1 MPRYNRCMVRL
12 VRISFLGVLLGC
24 AACAQ
29 EAHPVPE
36 SVMPAVAPALEAPQG
51 LLPVV
56 SGAELDAAVAAV
68 PKLSSFILFQ
78 GGRIHRETYANGGA
92 RDRPINIKSASK
104 SILNA
109 LTGIALEQGFI
120 ESLDVPVVRY
130 LPEYF
135 KGLPAD
141 DARRRITVRH
151 LVTMSSGLPSTSIRN
166 YGAWVTSRDWVGYAL
181 GRGVENEPGSY
192 MTYST
197 GDSHVLAAVLTK
209 ATGKPLREFA
219 QQHLFSPVD
228 MRVGGWD
235 RDPQG
240 IYFGGNNLALSPASL
255 LNFGRLYLEG
265 GKFNGRQVLPAAW
278 IAESWQPRFLNS
290 SFNRRHD
297 YGYLWWHTTFAG
309 HSTWFAWGYGGQ
321 FLLVV
326 PGLDAIVVL
335 TCDPDT
341 RERGTNNLI
350 YDLMERVIVPWAQ
363 GNIASTRTAT
373 G

>member
-1 MPRYNRCMVRL
+1 MLKSGAVLP
-12 VRISFLGVLLGC
+12 FLGLLLGF

-29 EAHPVPE
+29 ESPPQPE
-36 SVMPAVAPALEAPQG
+36 STPLPAVASAPEALPAA
-51 LLPVV
+51 LPVV
-56 SGAELDAAVAAV
+56 SGAELDAAVATV
-68 PKLSSFILFQ
+68 PRLSSFILFQ
-78 GGRIHRETYANGGA
+78 GDRIHREMYANGSA

-109 LTGIALEQGFI
+109 LTGIALEQGHLD
-120 ESLDVPVVRY
+120 SLDAPISRY

-135 KGLPAD
+135 ARLPAD
-141 DARRRITVRH
+141 DPRRLITVRH

-181 GRGVENEPGSY
+181 GREIENPPGTN

-197 GDSHVLAAVLTK
+197 GDSHLLAAVLTK
-209 ATGKPLREFA
+209 ATGRPLREFA
-219 QQHLFSPVD
+219 QQNLFGPLG

-240 IYFGGNNLALSPASL
+240 IYFGGNNLALSPAAL
-255 LNFGRLYLEG
+255 LDFGRLYLDAGE
-265 GKFNGRQVLPAAW
+265 FAGRQVLPAAW

-290 SFNRRHD
+290 SFNMRHD

-309 HSTWFAWGYGGQ
+309 QSTWFAWGYGGQ
-321 FLLVV
+321 FLFVV
-326 PGLDAIVVL
+326 PGLDAVVVL
-335 TCDPDT
+335 TCDPDA
-341 RERGTNNLI
+341 RERGTNNLV

-363 GNIASTRTAT
+363 ANQAAIT
-373 G
+373 GVRS

>member
-1 MPRYNRCMVRL
+1 MVSP
-12 VRISFLGVLLGC
+12 VRFSLLGMLLAC
-24 AACAQ
+24 AACAREAPPVSPAALPAAAPGQ
-29 EAHPVPE
+29 EVPQAPVPT
-36 SVMPAVAPALEAPQG
+36 
-51 LLPVV
+51 V
-56 SGAELDAAVAAV
+56 SAAELDAAVATV
-68 PKLSSFILFQ
+68 PKLSSFILYQ
-78 GGRIHRETYANGGA
+78 GDRIHRETYANGSA

-109 LTGIALEQGFI
+109 LTGIALEQGHL
-120 ESLDVPVVRY
+120 ENLDVPVARY

-135 KGLPAD
+135 KGVPAD
-141 DARRRITVRH
+141 DPRRRITVRH

-181 GRGVENEPGSY
+181 ARGVENEPGAY

-219 QQHLFSPVD
+219 QQHLFAPAD

-255 LNFGRLYLEG
+255 LNFGRLYLDG
-265 GKFNGRQVLPAAW
+265 GRFNGRQVLPAGW
-278 IAESWQPRFLNS
+278 VAESWQPRFLNS
-290 SFNRRHD
+290 SFNLRHD

-321 FLLVV
+321 FLFVV
-326 PGLDAIVVL
+326 PSLDAVVVL

-341 RERGTNNLI
+341 RERGTNNLV

-363 GNIASTRTAT
+363 GNIATASTAA